1 MVNKRLPFKAV
12 PAAYGDRYVRGLPV
26 DQAHPAFR

>member
-1 MVNKRLPFKAV
+1 MVNKSLTFQAA